1 MPALSPS
8 RTIILHRACLVR
20 GLPLSETN
28 NGWVL
33 LGDPD
38 LAREAR
44 SFLVHS
50 IAVIPSGTARSL
62 PPFPNTVRNPSSK
75 LILPGVRPASSDT
88 RSPVAYRISSI
99 ALSLRPLVVDGSG
112 VDSNRSTSYGARN
125 LGSDCNDFG
134 DSMLTLGSTF
144 RKPS

>member
-1 MPALSPS
+1 
-8 RTIILHRACLVR
+8 
-20 GLPLSETN
+20 PLSETN
-28 NGWVL
+28 NVWAL
-33 LGDPD
+33 LGDSD

-50 IAVIPSGTARSL
+50 IAVIPRGTARSL
-62 PPFPNTVRNPSSK
+62 PPFPNTVTKPRSK
-75 LILPGVRPASSDT
+75 LILLGVRPANSDT

-99 ALSLRPLVVDGSG
+99 ALSLRPMVVDGSG
-112 VDSNRSTSYGARN
+112 VSSNRSTSSGARN
-125 LGSDCNDFG
+125 LGSDCHDFG